1 MDSERQRFLVTATL
15 LAFIL
20 LNSLGIEPVR
30 WFQQISFALASGVL
44 LYVMFGIVS
53 PLVKWIRSE

>member
-1 MDSERQRFLVTATL
+1 MASERQRFLVTVTL

-30 WFQQISFALASGVL
+30 WFQQISFALASAVL
-44 LYVMFGIVS
+44 LYVMYVIVS
-53 PLVKWIRSE
+53 PLVKWIRPE